1 MGRGWMTMNPD
12 PGAVATD
19 QSEFRYHLLR
29 AAGERF
35 QAGVVD
41 LSEAQLGEVTRQA
54 RRTFELED
62 LVLGSAEAR
71 GLVIPPDQVAAAVA
85 AVRGRYRDTQ
95 EFRSDL
101 ERNGL
106 DLEGLHLALRREL
119 TFDAVMQRV
128 GSRHAGVDELEE
140 RLFYDVHQER
150 FTVAERRT
158 ARHLLI
164 TVNDEDAESRR
175 DLVQARIE
183 RLAEQVR
190 GPADG
195 RTQRFE
201 ALARRHSQCPTALE
215 GGRLGEVVPGQ
226 LYPALDA
233 ALFALPAGDISGPVE
248 SELGFHLLLCERIQP
263 GRSIPFTQARPQ
275 VRALLEERARRH
287 CQKAWIGGLRQ
298 GAAGSVAK
306 SPIDGIR
313 FDDSPIGEQAA

>member
-1 MGRGWMTMNPD
+1 MSAFQTARLPTAP
-12 PGAVATD
+12 ATD
-19 QSEFRYHLLR
+19 RAEFRYHLLR

-35 QAGVVD
+35 QAGVAD
-41 LSEAQLGEVTRQA
+41 LDEARLAEVTRQA

-62 LVLGSAEAR
+62 LVLGSAEGR
-71 GLVIPPDQVAAAVA
+71 GLVIPAEQVAAAVA
-85 AVRGRYRDTQ
+85 QVRGRYADAD
-95 EFRSDL
+95 EFRADL
-101 ERNGL
+101 ARNGL
-106 DLEGLHLALRREL
+106 DPETLHLALRREL

-128 GSRHAGVDELEE
+128 GSRHVGVDELEE
-140 RLFYDVHQER
+140 RLFYDFHQER

-164 TVNDEDAESRR
+164 TVNDDDAESRR

-190 GPADG
+190 GPAGG

-233 ALFALPAGDISGPVE
+233 ALFALPSGDIGGPVE

-275 VRALLEERARRH
+275 IRAMLEERARRQ

-298 GAAGSVAK
+298 GAAGPTAQPPSG
-306 SPIDGIR
+306 GIR
-313 FDDSPIGEQAA
+313 FDDTGRGERAA